1 MKKYLVLF
9 LALFACHRAP
19 SPSVGSTV
27 IQPAATGNAVLPI
40 NLAGGSGVVTGALPD
55 SNQAAQTSSGDVTG
69 NTGATIVS
77 AITGTSPIVVTPNE
91 LQFKNTATPLIDQ
104 APLAST
110 SADAGVTGTTATIAA
125 QNGQAATGATHNG
138 GTGGNLAI
146 QSGTGGT
153 SGSATAGVNGYID
166 ESSGSAGSAVQVF
179 QDGLLFGQTTYGARY
194 PGNVVPSA
202 SNYLFYCQTS
212 GAAVAINAGST
223 LNLNVS
229 GTPVEEIAGTAVQF
243 GQPVGGI
250 VQFQWL
256 TTASAITCGTGGT
269 QTISTAQAIRPGLIV
284 TTGTLSSNCVLDFS
298 TNAANGWYTL
308 DMSGATVGSSFGIQ
322 FKNGTA
328 TNTILSSGVLT
339 GQTLATVWTHGTNTL
354 AVNW

>member
-1 MKKYLVLF
+1 MKKYLALF
-9 LALFACHRAP
+9 LALFACHGEP
-19 SPSVGSTV
+19 SHSVGSTV
-27 IQPAATGNAVLPI
+27 IQPATT
-40 NLAGGSGVVTGALPD
+40 AGSLTLG
-55 SNQAAQTSSGDVTG
+55 GDVTG
-69 NTGATIVS
+69 SGSATVVS
-77 AITGTSPIVVTPNE
+77 SITGTTPIVVTPNE
-91 LQFKNTATPLIDQ
+91 LQFKNTATPLVDQ

-110 SADAGVTGTTATIAA
+110 SADGGAAGTTTTIAA
-125 QNGQAATGATHNG
+125 ENGQAATGATHNG

-166 ESSGSAGSAVQVF
+166 ESSGSAGSAVQIF
-179 QDGLLFGQTTYGARY
+179 QDGFLVGQTTYGARY
-194 PGNVVPSA
+194 PGNVTPSA

-256 TTASAITCGTGGT
+256 TTASAVACGTGGT
-269 QTISTAQAIRPGLIV
+269 QTITSAQAIRPGLIV
-284 TTGTLSSNCVLDFS
+284 TTGTLASNCVLDFS
-298 TNAANGWYTL
+298 TNASNGWFTL
-308 DMSGATVGSSFGIQ
+308 DMSGATVGSTYGIE
-322 FKNGTA
+322 FKNGSA
-328 TNTILSSGVLT
+328 TNTILSTGVLT